1 MFHLKLNFD
10 CKSAIYEKIAQDVFF
25 TARKIRNIMSL
36 KCLTKCQLYLEKV
49 IFFDQRKVNLW
60 RHKSH
65 IKYNKKKF
73 WVSSK
78 NAKDGYDTLHVDAMA
93 SELTVDYFGIIRP
106 YSHETFWHSILW

>member
-1 MFHLKLNFD
+1 MLYLKLNFD

-25 TARKIRNIMSL
+25 HGKEDIRNIMSL

-60 RHKSH
+60 RHQSH

-73 WVSSK
+73 WVSSE
-78 NAKDGYDTLHVDAMA
+78 NAKDGYIHVDVMA
-93 SELTVDYFGIIRP
+93 SKF
-106 YSHETFWHSILW
+106 